1 MLALKYMVECP
12 RCGFIQPED
21 RYCAN
26 CGLDGMTYKP
36 QPVPLYVRI
45 LNNTGVQLT
54 LALFIVASLIFGL
67 YKNQQN
73 HVELTMNQAEDSQAQ
88 AGSITT
94 VSAKIL
100 ASRPTDIKDP
110 EPAAVNPTAGLAA
123 ESEDGAVAGA
133 EKALESEPVGMAS
146 TTSLAATVGTPA
158 ATTGASAGATDGDG
172 KTIAFTVSLVE
183 LSKDVLTGLSQV
195 KPVKTWSQTKAWLI
209 TNFQGGQEL
218 STFSQSLPANQT
230 WSIDIPSKERGLQI
244 SVTPLP
250 GSTEAHLK
258 VSVKTYFHWPT
269 ERPGE
274 SKNNEMTI
282 EGPFDIPSQNHLIL
296 TGFIRRLRNLTLT
309 EATLIQDTPLS
320 LMTSEG
326 FQNNSTDLALT
337 IQ

>member
-1 MLALKYMVECP
+1 MVECP

-26 CGLDGMTYKP
+26 CGLDALTYKP
-36 QPVPLYVRI
+36 QPAPLYVRI

-73 HVELTMNQAEDSQAQ
+73 HVELTMNQAEDSQQRIA
-88 AGSITT
+88 ATAPTT

-100 ASRPTDIKDP
+100 PSRPTDIKDP
-110 EPAAVNPTAGLAA
+110 EPVTGKQATGLGANPEAEAAGDDDGGDAETANASIAA
-123 ESEDGAVAGA
+123 G
-133 EKALESEPVGMAS
+133 
-146 TTSLAATVGTPA
+146 GT
-158 ATTGASAGATDGDG
+158 ATTMLNGLSAGAGAAGEGDG
-172 KTIAFTVSLVE
+172 KTVAFTVSLVE
-183 LSKDVLTGLSQV
+183 LSKEVLTGLNQV
-195 KPVKTWSQTKAWLI
+195 KPVRTWSQTKAWLI

-218 STFSQSLPANQT
+218 TTFSQSLPANQT
-230 WSIDIPSKERGLQI
+230 WTIDIPSKERGLQI
-244 SVTPLP
+244 FVTPLP
-250 GSTEAHLK
+250 GSSEAHLK

-282 EGPFDIPSQNHLIL
+282 EGPFDIPSQNHLVL
-296 TGFIRRLRNLTLT
+296 TGFIRRLKNLTLT
-309 EATLIQDTPLS
+309 EATLIQDTPLG
-320 LMTSEG
+320 LMTSEA
-326 FQNNSTDLALT
+326 FQNNSSDLALT

>member
-1 MLALKYMVECP
+1 MVECP

-26 CGLDGMTYKP
+26 CGLDALTYKP
-36 QPVPLYVRI
+36 QPVPLYIRI
-45 LNNTGVQLT
+45 LNNTVVQLT
-54 LALFIVASLIFGL
+54 VALMIVASLIFGL
-67 YKNQQN
+67 YKNQQA
-73 HVELTMNQAEDSQAQ
+73 HVELTMNQAEDSQQRVA
-88 AGSITT
+88 APST

-100 ASRPTDIKDP
+100 ATRPTDIKDP
-110 EPAAVNPTAGLAA
+110 EPAAGNPATGQTANSDAEADIGDDDGGDAVTANASIAAGGTATTMLNGL
-123 ESEDGAVAGA
+123 S
-133 EKALESEPVGMAS
+133 AS
-146 TTSLAATVGTPA
+146 TGT
-158 ATTGASAGATDGDG
+158 ASEGDG
-172 KTIAFTVSLVE
+172 KTVAFTVSLVE
-183 LSKDVLTGLSQV
+183 LSKDVLTGLNQV

-218 STFSQSLPANQT
+218 STFSQSLPAHQT

-250 GSTEAHLK
+250 GSNEAHLK

-296 TGFIRRLRNLTLT
+296 TGFIRRLKNLTLT

-320 LMTSEG
+320 LMTTEN
-326 FQNNSTDLALT
+326 FQNNNSDLALT

>member
-1 MLALKYMVECP
+1 MVECP

-36 QPVPLYVRI
+36 QPLPLYVRI

-54 LALFIVASLIFGL
+54 VALFIVASLIFGL
-67 YKNQQN
+67 YKNQQT
-73 HVELTMNQAEDSQAQ
+73 HVDTAMTQAEDSQQKMA
-88 AGSITT
+88 ASELTR
-94 VSAKIL
+94 AKIL
-100 ASRPTDIKDP
+100 PSRPTDIKDP
-110 EPAAVNPTAGLAA
+110 EPNEAAAA
-123 ESEDGAVAGA
+123 SEIEANDGAADVGS
-133 EKALESEPVGMAS
+133 EKGIESEPATTSTAS
-146 TTSLAATVGTPA
+146 TITPA
-158 ATTGASAGATDGDG
+158 ATLATATPAPASAAASES
-172 KTIAFTVSLVE
+172 IAFTVSLVE
-183 LSKDVLTGLSQV
+183 LSKDMLTGLSQV

-230 WSIDIPSKERGLQI
+230 WNIEIPSKERGLQI
-244 SVTPLP
+244 FVTPQP

-258 VSVKTYFHWPT
+258 VRVKTYFHWPT

-274 SKNNEMTI
+274 SKNNEITI

-296 TGFIRRLRNLTLT
+296 TGFIRRLKNLTLT